1 MSDQEPKPEDAEANG
16 AEAAAEFADT
26 APFES
31 APEGEPAGEAGDEI
45 AAEQRIAD
53 LEAALAE
60 TQKERLLALAE
71 AENAG
76 KRADKRISDN
86 AKYATSNICKA
97 LLQVADNM
105 ERALLAAPE
114 EMRGSNEVV
123 KNLAV
128 GVEMTAKELATVL
141 ESQGVK
147 KFESLE
153 QPFDPNLHQAMQEV
167 ENPDVPS
174 GTVVQ
179 VVQDGYMMADR
190 LLRPAMV
197 VVAKGGPKREAAPA
211 QENGSHDPASAEG
224 VDTSA

>member
-1 MSDQEPKPEDAEANG
+1 MSDQHPQPEDTEAEAP
-16 AEAAAEFADT
+16 EEKAAE
-26 APFES
+26 PFE
-31 APEGEPAGEAGDEI
+31 AEPDADPAGEPEDVVTP
-45 AAEQRIAD
+45 EQRIAD
-53 LEAALAE
+53 LEASLAE
-60 TQKERLLALAE
+60 VQKERLMALAE

-105 ERALLAAPE
+105 ERALLAAPDDL
-114 EMRGSNEVV
+114 RTTNDVV

-141 ESQGVK
+141 EGQGVK
-147 KFESLE
+147 KFDSLE

-174 GTVVQ
+174 GTVIQ
-179 VVQDGYMMADR
+179 VVQEGYIMADR

-197 VVAKGGPKREAAPA
+197 IVAKGGPKREAPAPSSEA
-211 QENGSHDPASAEG
+211 GDSSSAEG
-224 VDTSA
+224 IDTSA